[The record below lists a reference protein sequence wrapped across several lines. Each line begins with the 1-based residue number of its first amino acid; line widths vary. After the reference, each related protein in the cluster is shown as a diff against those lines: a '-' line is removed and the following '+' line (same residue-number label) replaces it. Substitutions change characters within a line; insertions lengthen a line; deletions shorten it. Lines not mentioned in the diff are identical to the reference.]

1 MAMLPGVSQ
10 PYASKLLGLTT
21 FRRQIRVCFDNS
33 TFISIHDTSSHFKR
47 FVAFFT
53 TFSNFLFSYQRVLV
67 CHKYLDKKIISQFG
81 TYTFYLYPRPI
92 YFYYLIN

>member
-67 CHKYLDKKIISQFG
+67 YHKYLDKKLFLNLALIPSICILDRYIS
-81 TYTFYLYPRPI
+81 TI
-92 YFYYLIN
+92 